1 MWLRFGRSVESHWR
15 MSIELLL
22 SFGGQ
27 EYFYDMRPWER
38 ERGVAMVIQNQLRL
52 PPLILNWQ
60 FFNVPKTGKG
70 SCVCNFANMIKH
82 GKRREEFCKPF
93 LESIFD
99 LSGIEMW

>member
-27 EYFYDMRPWER
+27 EHIYDMRPWER

-52 PPLILNWQ
+52 PPFILNWQ
-60 FFNVPKTGKG
+60 FSNVPKQGKDP
-70 SCVCNFANMIKH
+70 ALAI
-82 GKRREEFCKPF
+82 
-93 LESIFD
+93 LQI
-99 LSGIEMW
+99 